1 MWIDNLYMLGE
12 EYLEEEKCLRRR
24 IAELRRQRAESSP
37 EEQKSLD
44 TRLYYLICEATD
56 CHKTGRY
63 LMEYYGGEP
72 R

>member
-37 EEQKSLD
+37 
-44 TRLYYLICEATD
+44 
-56 CHKTGRY
+56 
-63 LMEYYGGEP
+63 
-72 R
+72 